1 MRRICLVLML
11 SFGLVFVWSVVVA
24 EEGFYVIPVKKQ
36 NYAPI
41 PKTGKTTSWATGDDG
56 DLQIGV
62 AWPNPRFI
70 DNGDGTVMD
79 KLTDL
84 VWLKKDFCSPVESP
98 QHETEMKTWTEAI
111 AFANSLHDGWTGDGY
126 GGDCDLS
133 DGSSAGD
140 WRVPNVRE
148 LLSLVD
154 YGNFLP
160 SLPDNFPI
168 IIWQVEHWTSTPIS
182 EPSCV
187 DGPCPYLVNWQ
198 FGVEIKIVSSAE
210 SERHYTLLV
219 RGGNK

>member
-84 VWLKKDFCSPVESP
+84 VWL
-98 QHETEMKTWTEAI
+98 
-111 AFANSLHDGWTGDGY
+111 
-126 GGDCDLS
+126 
-133 DGSSAGD
+133 
-140 WRVPNVRE
+140 
-148 LLSLVD
+148 
-154 YGNFLP
+154 
-160 SLPDNFPI
+160 
-168 IIWQVEHWTSTPIS
+168 
-182 EPSCV
+182 
-187 DGPCPYLVNWQ
+187 
-198 FGVEIKIVSSAE
+198 
-210 SERHYTLLV
+210 
-219 RGGNK
+219 